1 MDADGALYDEPVS
14 PCSRFYLGRYTDLSI
29 DSFVTF
35 QRPIDVVVVREALKS
50 SAKIYPRLRSLVIEA
65 GRGHRWKELAEIEI
79 DNLLK
84 ILPEE
89 DEEHAYNWDE
99 DENNRYI
106 NEYLASL
113 PSMNPLTRNSPPWEV
128 HVLPRQRR
136 SLVLRFHHSLG
147 DCVSLLALL
156 LFSCDASQEQASIS
170 SHGREGKER
179 LSSAGSNAKY
189 AGNSTLP
196 SVQQQSEIEIERNE
210 RVMFST
216 REFDNEVLSRK
227 VASLVLSLEDMKL
240 VKNSVN
246 ADILRGLGEGTSDKW
261 GNKMALILISIA
273 ADKGTNVPLDY
284 VRKAKEL
291 IDEKKKSSEAQ
302 QSYDSVASLINQ
314 HGLEALRLHYRNLLD
329 NTSVITSNVVGP
341 LYPIEL
347 AGNQWHPSCT

>member
-246 ADILRGLGEGTSDKW
+246 AKINDVFVGIILYGISKYLVSKPCNVTQSHLCQKHRKGFPSFTRLIKLTEDLSGTSSFA
-261 GNKMALILISIA
+261 GCYYFGI
-273 ADKGTNVPLDY
+273 
-284 VRKAKEL
+284 
-291 IDEKKKSSEAQ
+291 
-302 QSYDSVASLINQ
+302 
-314 HGLEALRLHYRNLLD
+314 YR
-329 NTSVITSNVVGP
+329 G
-341 LYPIEL
+341 
-347 AGNQWHPSCT
+347 